1 MYFCL
6 LDKRDL
12 SQKNH
17 QKVEYASAQLLCQ
30 SHLNP
35 EKKKRNIDDYYF
47 FINGTCA

>member
-1 MYFCL
+1 MYL

-12 SQKNH
+12 SQRNN
-17 QKVEYASAQLLCQ
+17 QKVEYASAQLRCQ

-35 EKKKRNIDDYYF
+35 KKKLNEYYF